1 MLSRFWIFSY
11 SRGIMCIISF
21 RSIWVDCFI
30 PVVVYLYFYQARDFS
45 QLSLWL
51 KKFILFT
58 VFLFWIKGVNFI
70 FRQFAKLAK
79 PTWIITTNDNVY
91 WTIEQTG
98 GREQPPVTF
107 KDREEFTRRSNL
119 CLINFNQRLNLKLIL
134 YLVNQKHKMAI

>member
-1 MLSRFWIFSY
+1 MIQKLWRAHGNLFHPKDLTNFYKKWVRDLRRIFFVIY
-11 SRGIMCIISF
+11 
-21 RSIWVDCFI
+21 FI
-30 PVVVYLYFYQARDFS
+30 H
-45 QLSLWL
+45 SL
-51 KKFILFT
+51 F
-58 VFLFWIKGVNFI
+58 VWIKGVNFI

-119 CLINFNQRLNLKLIL
+119 CLINFYQRLNLKLIL

>member
-1 MLSRFWIFSY
+1 MIQKLWRAHGNLFHPKDLTNFY
-11 SRGIMCIISF
+11 KK
-21 RSIWVDCFI
+21 WV
-30 PVVVYLYFYQARDFS
+30 RD
-45 QLSLWL
+45 LRR
-51 KKFILFT
+51 ILF
-58 VFLFWIKGVNFI
+58 VIYFIHSLFVWIKGVNFI

-119 CLINFNQRLNLKLIL
+119 CLINFYQRLNLKLIL